1 MVEAVSNSP
10 YWKEKSKSL
19 ALAMGMMRARFQRA
33 QVKRIIPALPAIE
46 SLAAGGAICSCSL
59 GLRQLSA
66 LSVSRQQD
74 DL

>member
-1 MVEAVSNSP
+1 
-10 YWKEKSKSL
+10 
-19 ALAMGMMRARFQRA
+19 MGADGVVDFFAIDGGVGDGDDASEIPRA
-33 QVKRIIPALPAIE
+33 QVKRIIAALPAIE